1 MKIALAHKR
10 LALSGGTERDFYRTA
25 EGLRDLG
32 HEVHLFC
39 AELRTAPPAGVVAH
53 RIAVPPLGRT
63 ARLLGFAFLGP
74 RVVRRH
80 GCDVSISFGRIAWQ
94 DVVRSG
100 GGSHRVFLD
109 KMKVG
114 ENIWRRLWHNVSL
127 YHRSVLAVE
136 RLQFQAGN
144 YGKILAV
151 SEEVKREIVTMYGV
165 PQEKVRVIYNGVDD
179 RRFHPRNRERARAA
193 IKRQWSIPLD
203 RPLVLFVGSGFQR
216 KGLERL
222 LRVWGAER
230 LNDLCLLVVG
240 DDAQIARYRLRAER
254 EFGGRVVF
262 AGPRQNVEDYFAG
275 ADIFLLPAFQEAFG
289 NVVLEA
295 LASGLPV
302 LVSRQVGA
310 SEVLRG
316 AMEECLLV
324 SPDDPVAVEAQ
335 IRAMLEPSRW
345 RTLSERART
354 IGERYSWDNH
364 FQELER
370 HLLEVAAQKRRASE
384 F

>member
-39 AELRTAPPAGVVAH
+39 AELRTAPPAGVAAH
-53 RIAVPPLGRT
+53 HIVVPPLGRT
-63 ARLLGFAFLGP
+63 ARLLGFGFLGP

-80 GCDVSISFGRIAWQ
+80 RCDVSISFGRMAWQ
-94 DVVRSG
+94 DVLRSG
-100 GGSHRVFLD
+100 GGSHRVFLE

-114 ENIWRRLWHNVSL
+114 ENFLRRLWHNVSL
-127 YHRSVLAVE
+127 YHRSVLAIE
-136 RLQFQAGN
+136 RLQFRAGN
-144 YGKILAV
+144 YRQILAV
-151 SEEVKREIVTMYGV
+151 SAEVKREIITTYGV
-165 PQEKVRVIYNGVDD
+165 PEEKVCVIYNGVDD
-179 RRFHPRNRERARAA
+179 RRFRPRNREAARAA

-203 RPLVLFVGSGFQR
+203 RPLALFVGSGFQR

-222 LRVWGAER
+222 LRVWGAGR
-230 LNDLCLLVVG
+230 LNDVYLLVVG
-240 DDAQIARYRLRAER
+240 DDQQIARYRSRAER

-262 AGPRQNVEDYFAG
+262 AGPRENVEDYFAA

-310 SEVLRG
+310 SEVLSG
-316 AMEECLLV
+316 AMEECFLI
-324 SPDDPVAVEAQ
+324 SPDDPVAVESQ
-335 IRAMLEPSRW
+335 IRALLEPGRW
-345 RTLSERART
+345 RALSERARK
-354 IGERYSWDNH
+354 IGERYSWNNH

-370 HLLEVAAQKRRASE
+370 RLLEVAEQKRRASKS
-384 F
+384 

>member
-1 MKIALAHKR
+1 MKLALAHKR
-10 LALSGGTERDFYRTA
+10 LDLAGGTERDFYRTA
-25 EGLRDLG
+25 QALRDLG

-39 AELRTAPPAGVVAH
+39 AEIRTAPPAGVVAH
-53 RIAVPPLGRT
+53 RIFVPPLGRT

-74 RVVRRH
+74 KIIRRH
-80 GCDVSISFGRIAWQ
+80 GCDLVVGFGRMTSQ
-94 DVVRSG
+94 DVLRSG

-114 ENIWRRLWHNVSL
+114 ENVLRRLWHNVSL

-144 YGKILAV
+144 YKRILAV
-151 SEEVKREIVTMYGV
+151 SAEVKREIVTTYGV
-165 PQEKVRVIYNGVDD
+165 PEEKVCVIYNGVDD
-179 RRFHPRNRERARAA
+179 RRFHPRNREAARAA
-193 IKRQWSIPLD
+193 IKRQLGIPLD
-203 RPLVLFVGSGFQR
+203 RSLALFVGSGFQR

-222 LRVWGAER
+222 LRVWGAGR
-230 LNDLCLLVVG
+230 LNDVCLLVVG

-262 AGPRQNVEDYFAG
+262 AGPRENVEDYFAA

-310 SEVLRG
+310 SEVLSG
-316 AMEECLLV
+316 AMEECFLV
-324 SPDDPVAVEAQ
+324 SPDDPVAVESQ
-335 IRAMLEPSRW
+335 IRALLDTGRW
-345 RTLSERART
+345 SDLSQRART
-354 IGERYSWDNH
+354 IGERYSWNNH

-370 HLLEVAAQKRRASE
+370 RLLEVAEQKRRASKS
-384 F
+384 